1 MNKAQKEVIKAERTQ
16 ELEDIK
22 TLLKTDAGFRF
33 FKRFFEYTS
42 VFSTTFKHNP
52 EFTAFCEG
60 QRNIGLTFFNDIC
73 EAAPEKIPG
82 LLIRKEIKN
91 NVDNND

>member
-1 MNKAQKEVIKAERTQ
+1 MNEKQKEKLKAERTQ

-22 TLLKTDAGFRF
+22 TLLKTDAGIRF
-33 FKRFFEYTS
+33 FKRFFEITS
-42 VFSTTFKHNP
+42 VFSTTFKNSSDL
-52 EFTAFCEG
+52 TAFCEG

-73 EAAPEKIPG
+73 EANPEKIPG